1 MAKRLLTILIPKL
14 RRTCMVIFDLSRW
27 RAKIPRSEYGFL
39 EEEFNPNST
48 RRIDRPGVQ
57 FYEVK
62 TALYAVQYHVY
73 LLLYAMEAVD
83 SDDGY
88 WTNDR
93 VGSRLFL
100 LFERAQQA
108 LELDG
113 YLERHPADI

>member
-14 RRTCMVIFDLSRW
+14 RRTCMAIFALSRN

-48 RRIDRPGVQ
+48 RRVDRPGVR

-62 TALYAVQYHVY
+62 TALYSVQYHVQ
-73 LLLYAMEAVD
+73 LLLWAMEAMPSGD
-83 SDDGY
+83 MY
-88 WTNDR
+88 WTNAR
-93 VGSRLFL
+93 VGSRLHRL
-100 LFERAQQA
+100 YERAKHA

-113 YLERHPADI
+113 YLERHSADI